1 MLYTRRDFFAA
12 AVTLFVVVAFGAS
25 LVFWDTPFEYLKSFV
40 GENHLISAL
49 VFIFLMFLA
58 TVIAPLLIL
67 PFVPAVAI
75 YLGPFPTALYS
86 IIGWTLGAVVAFLI
100 ARHLG
105 RPVVGRLVS
114 LEEIARYERYVPQTA
129 QFWWLVV
136 LRMALPVDILSY
148 AVGLLSSMP
157 LWQYTLATAIGV
169 VPFSFIFSYL
179 GVAFFGGRYEFLVGI
194 LVLGFF
200 LFSLAYYFTTRNFR
214 RK

>member
-1 MLYTRRDFFAA
+1 MLYSRRDFAA
-12 AVTLFVVVAFGAS
+12 AVVTLLILVVFGAS
-25 LVFWDTPFEYLKSFV
+25 LVFWDAPFEYLKSFI

-75 YLGPFPTALYS
+75 YLGPLPTAFYS
-86 IIGWTLGAVVAFLI
+86 IIGWTVGAVVAFLI
-100 ARHLG
+100 ARYFG
-105 RPVVGRLVS
+105 RPVVARLVS
-114 LEEIARYERYVPQTA
+114 LEDIARYERYIPQTA
-129 QFWWLVV
+129 QFWWLVA
-136 LRMALPVDILSY
+136 LRMTLPVDILSY

-169 VPFSFIFSYL
+169 TPFSFVFSYL
-179 GVAFFGGRYEFLVGI
+179 GVAFLGGRYEFLVSI
-194 LVLGFF
+194 SVLGVF
-200 LFSLAYYFTTRNFR
+200 LFSLAYYFTTRGFG